1 MEGLTLQKER
11 KTHNL
16 QKSNA
21 GFFTGYFA
29 LGRVCMFH
37 YLLTDYQ
44 LFNYSTICLLF
55 TLEKVIR
62 PVNNRNI
69 IFVVFIITSEKN
81 FYLIVDGILWGKLF
95 SFRHPSNHCHIDF
108 MYLI

>member
-1 MEGLTLQKER
+1 
-11 KTHNL
+11 
-16 QKSNA
+16 
-21 GFFTGYFA
+21 
-29 LGRVCMFH
+29 MFH

-69 IFVVFIITSEKN
+69 IFVVFIITSEKT
-81 FYLIVDGILWGKLF
+81 FYLIVDGMLWEKLF
-95 SFRHPSNHCHIDF
+95 SFRTSIKHSMLVFDIYNKSNR
-108 MYLI
+108 LG